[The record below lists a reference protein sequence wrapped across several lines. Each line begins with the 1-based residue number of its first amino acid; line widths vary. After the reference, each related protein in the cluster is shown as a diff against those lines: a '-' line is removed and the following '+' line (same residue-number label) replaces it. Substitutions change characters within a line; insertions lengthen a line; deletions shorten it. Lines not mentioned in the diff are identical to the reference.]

1 MDLLIEEVVCRSG
14 YGEYCIAFVCPCDL
28 HIKGKHHLTKSC
40 NTPENK
46 EGNTKEVVCSY
57 ILPRFFHAIESF
69 FIIRN
74 KIFQLALS
82 NFMQMSLN
90 IINVL
95 LRTYKFYVFF
105 LSLYALVI
113 LHLVKCSCQIA
124 FQCLLVSFPNLSD
137 ICNQLF
143 FSGQGNK
150 NVLENSS

>member
-1 MDLLIEEVVCRSG
+1 MSIRIWRVLHSLV
-14 YGEYCIAFVCPCDL
+14 VCPCDL
-28 HIKGKHHLTKSC
+28 HIKGQHHVTKSC

-113 LHLVKCSCQIA
+113 LHRVKCSCQIA
-124 FQCLLVSFPNLSD
+124 FQCHLVSFPNIRHLQST
-137 ICNQLF
+137 ILF
-143 FSGQGNK
+143 WARK
-150 NVLENSS
+150 